1 MIRIS
6 KISKNE
12 KGFNV
17 VEVLLILIILVLIV
31 IVGWVV
37 YGHNKKTSI
46 AASTT
51 ADPDVAVIMSGV
63 SQALSAQFHVVNSVQ
78 NISNIHTISLYS
90 NQQGG
95 PFWTVAGYNYYVQ
108 PENGANL
115 SIYVDS
121 SNSTTI
127 QNAETLVENV
137 ISSDLK
143 KLKLVP
149 IPNPIPSPEGGPML
163 AYQNNTAVCSFETD
177 VSPIDLSC
185 ANKSVYKNAAAII
198 KPLAMAYYA
207 KHPKTSSADDY
218 FSYPTIKNS
227 PVQGYKSATMGVDVS
242 MGYFYQKDD
251 EWFLYG
257 NGMMGLDCSFTNN
270 DARLAFMGQPCN
282 KSDGSQG
289 TVQ

>member
-12 KGFNV
+12 KGFNA

-37 YGHNKKTSI
+37 YGHSKKTSS
-46 AASTT
+46 ATSATT
-51 ADPDVAVIMSGV
+51 DPDVAVIMNRV
-63 SQALSAQFHVVNSVQ
+63 HQALSAQFHVVNSVQ
-78 NISNIHTISLYS
+78 NISNIHTISLI
-90 NQQGG
+90 NQPGG

-115 SIYVDS
+115 LIYVDS
-121 SNSTTI
+121 SSSTII
-127 QNAETLVENV
+127 QNAETLVGNV
-137 ISSDLK
+137 ISSNLK
-143 KLKLVP
+143 ILKLVP
-149 IPNPIPSPEGGPML
+149 IPNPIPGPEGGPML

-185 ANKSVYKNAAAII
+185 ANKSVYKNAAATI
-198 KPLAMAYYA
+198 KPLATAYYT
-207 KHPKTSSADDY
+207 KHPKTSLDYDY

-242 MGYFYQKDD
+242 MGYFYQKDN

-257 NGMMGLDCSFTNN
+257 NSMTGLDCSFTNN